1 MLLHAHM
8 CCAGCLQMAQEFPAS
23 TFVGIDIDAEALST
37 ASRAAQD
44 EGLRN
49 ASFEVSTGIR
59 PLT

>member
-1 MLLHAHM
+1 M

-23 TFVGIDIDAEALST
+23 TFVGIDIDAEALSS

-44 EGLRN
+44 EGLSN